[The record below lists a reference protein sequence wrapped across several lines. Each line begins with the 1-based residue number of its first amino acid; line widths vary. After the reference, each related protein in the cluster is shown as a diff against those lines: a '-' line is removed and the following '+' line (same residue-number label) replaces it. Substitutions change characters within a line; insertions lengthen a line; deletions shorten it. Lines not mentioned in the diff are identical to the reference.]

1 MRGRMK
7 LLNLLVAMFVI
18 AACGMVALN
27 RLNQDI
33 TVLEDVAKETQLKKL
48 AVENE
53 KSSLQQEIAQKD
65 TDAYI
70 MEKARTLYGYLMPG
84 EMRFVVVNPEVLYG
98 TPEAALVEEGA

>member
-53 KSSLQQEIAQKD
+53 KSALQQEIAQKD

-70 MEKARTLYGYLMPG
+70 MEKARTLYGYLMPC

>member
-33 TVLEDVAKETQLKKL
+33 TVLEDVAKETQ
-48 AVENE
+48 
-53 KSSLQQEIAQKD
+53 
-65 TDAYI
+65 
-70 MEKARTLYGYLMPG
+70 KAGG
-84 EMRFVVVNPEVLYG
+84 
-98 TPEAALVEEGA
+98 